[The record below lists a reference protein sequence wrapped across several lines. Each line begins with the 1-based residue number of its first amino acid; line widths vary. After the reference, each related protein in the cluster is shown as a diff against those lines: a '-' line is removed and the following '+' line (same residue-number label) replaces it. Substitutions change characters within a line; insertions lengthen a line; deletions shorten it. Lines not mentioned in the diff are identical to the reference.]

1 MFQITRYWSILMHY
15 LLYWWQG
22 IPGIFHNEGCSLFS
36 WSINR
41 LGRLW
46 DAERQTLAVA
56 AAAAA
61 ARSRSWKRPTWPIP
75 RVSRVQRRREKER
88 GCKPPRTRANIQAG
102 GWRKAKGVALTS
114 GWRNAGAT
122 PLASSRIS
130 ALRLTLTL
138 LEHRSVLERGE
149 SRGWRGSPRP
159 FHRRCSIGGHRS
171 DLPPRYY

>member
-1 MFQITRYWSILMHY
+1 MRVAVYS
-15 LLYWWQG
+15 
-22 IPGIFHNEGCSLFS
+22 
-36 WSINR
+36 R
-41 LGRLW
+41 GRSTGW
-46 DAERQTLAVA
+46 A
-56 AAAAA
+56 ACETQ
-61 ARSRSWKRPTWPIP
+61 RDRRWRW
-75 RVSRVQRRREKER
+75 RRRRLDRVVGKGQRGLYLVSAVCRGGAKRRE
-88 GCKPPRTRANIQAG
+88 GCKPPRTRANIQVG

-171 DLPPRYY
+171 DLPPRSY